1 MLSPKTWNGKLAEE
15 ISDILYVD
23 MSIHEPEDMYI
34 LVSRFEDLYIAIQ
47 NKYEKLAMFVVKVVL
62 INQ

>member
-23 MSIHEPEDMYI
+23 MSIHEPEDI

-47 NKYEKLAMFVVKVVL
+47 NKYEKLCL
-62 INQ
+62 